1 MDETLPSLNGGKAP
15 QTWDDAWLG
24 FDPRKEPMEV
34 EVLREWE
41 EDGVL
46 LRVVRY
52 RIGVFKGKKAMMAGI
67 YGFPKG
73 ETSLPGLVQIHGG
86 GQYADYKAPLSNAK
100 RGYASISISWAGRI
114 SAPEYRVTPNEVKLF
129 WEGKKKDPKYKLT
142 TDWEPWTHT
151 MPLADMEKMHFPL
164 FQLRIGH

>member
-1 MDETLPSLNGGKAP
+1 MNLFLFSIFYLLSLTTFLIANNKSIQLDETLPSLNGGKAP

-52 RIGVFKGKKAMMAGI
+52 RIGVFKGKKAMMAGS

-73 ETSLPGLVQIHGG
+73 ETS
-86 GQYADYKAPLSNAK
+86 
-100 RGYASISISWAGRI
+100 
-114 SAPEYRVTPNEVKLF
+114 
-129 WEGKKKDPKYKLT
+129 
-142 TDWEPWTHT
+142 
-151 MPLADMEKMHFPL
+151 
-164 FQLRIGH
+164 